1 MRKLNIESSDFSPR
15 VYFNLD
21 ENKFEISGESRPE
34 NTSKFYAPI
43 IEWAELL
50 AQDELSTVVAK
61 TLYFDFKFDYFNS
74 TSAKFILD
82 FLQTL
87 QTCQSKLKDSKII
100 IRWHYDERDEDMR
113 DSGEEFSHL
122 VDLPFEFIQV

>member
-1 MRKLNIESSDFSPR
+1 MRILKIEPSDFSPK

-34 NTSKFYAPI
+34 NTSKFYAPL
-43 IEWAELL
+43 IEWAEAL
-50 AQDELSTVVAK
+50 ATDEISTIQAK
-61 TLYFDFKFDYFNS
+61 TLHFDFKFEYFNS

-87 QTCQSKLKDSKII
+87 QACQEKLKNSKII
-100 IRWHYDERDEDMR
+100 IRWYYDERDEDMH

-122 VDLPFEFIQV
+122 VNLPFEFIQV